1 MVGLGVTRFWKSCA
15 KLFCWVLAG
24 RDMDSGW
31 GEDDGGWGW
40 EHVRISHWVRP
51 YGDTTL
57 RAMGAVRWR
66 KSVIW

>member
-1 MVGLGVTRFWKSCA
+1 MVGLGGTRFWKSCA

-31 GEDDGGWGW
+31 GEGDGGWGW
-40 EHVRISHWVRP
+40 EHVRIRHWARP
-51 YGDTTL
+51 NGDITL
-57 RAMGAVRWR
+57 MAMGEAPCL